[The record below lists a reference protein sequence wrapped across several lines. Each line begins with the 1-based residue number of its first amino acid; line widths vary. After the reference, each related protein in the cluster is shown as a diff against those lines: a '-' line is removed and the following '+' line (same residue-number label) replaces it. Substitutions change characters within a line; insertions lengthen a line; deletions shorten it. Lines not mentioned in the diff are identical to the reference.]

1 MLNCLEDE
9 KNDRVCPD
17 FFLYHCE
24 ISLLNIHQNALLDTF
39 FFLKDFIPGNLREI
53 QI

>member
-1 MLNCLEDE
+1 MPNCLGDE

-24 ISLLNIHQNALLDTF
+24 IPLLYIHQNALLDTF
-39 FFLKDFIPGNLREI
+39 FFLKDFIPLNYNWVI
-53 QI
+53 